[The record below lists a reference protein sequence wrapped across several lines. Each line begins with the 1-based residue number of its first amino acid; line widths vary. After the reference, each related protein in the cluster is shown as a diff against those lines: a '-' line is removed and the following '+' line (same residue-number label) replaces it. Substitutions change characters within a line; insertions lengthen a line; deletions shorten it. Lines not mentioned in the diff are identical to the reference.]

1 MSDTTLEI
9 IKKLQD
15 SQKNIKIAIG
25 STIGVIFILFFFT
38 FAMLVDKAPPIFFGI
53 ETVLVI
59 ILFPMLFMLNRISF
73 AILKFR
79 KGKKEE
85 FKDVLAKL
93 DKNDV
98 DKKTEKVWERLQVG

>member
-1 MSDTTLEI
+1 MSDNTLEI

-15 SQKNIKIAIG
+15 SQKSIKITIG
-25 STIGVIFILFFFT
+25 SIIGVVFILFFFT
-38 FAMLVDKAPPIFFGI
+38 FAMLVDKAPPIFFEI

-85 FKDVLAKL
+85 FKDVLTKM
-93 DKNDV
+93 DRNDV
-98 DKKTEKVWERLQVG
+98 DKKPEKVLEGFQ